1 MNLSFKYAMH
11 FHKKSLSLQAFHA
24 VTIKCYAVYGASH
37 QMLFRVWKYYDHQ
50 RESRAQVDD
59 VTSNE
64 IKENASATYATNVY
78 LSSCLN

>member
-50 RESRAQVDD
+50 RE
-59 VTSNE
+59 
-64 IKENASATYATNVY
+64 
-78 LSSCLN
+78 